1 MKSNDKVWR
10 VLSAVAL
17 LLIALALS
25 ACSMGGGA
33 EATVDDAGS
42 DIPVITVTLGDDG
55 LGVPAETPSGV
66 VAIDPSAAPDAFIA
80 RLNDG
85 VTTEQLTEALASA
98 QEDPT
103 AALALLSLLGG
114 ASNTTDGHLIVDLK
128 PGTHAVV
135 IRGEAGAQVATFT
148 AGEASGATAPTPDVV
163 VDLVDFNFAIP
174 TEISAGPKVWQINN
188 KGQQWHEM
196 AIVKLSEGATVDD
209 VLAMLASG
217 EETDG
222 PPPFEDAAF
231 WAPNSPG
238 ETGYVT
244 WDLPAGEY
252 TVLCF
257 LPDLTGDFSPHAAH
271 GMVAQL
277 TVTE

>member
-17 LLIALALS
+17 LLVALALS
-25 ACSMGGGA
+25 ACSMGGT
-33 EATVDDAGS
+33 EATVDDAGG

-55 LGVPAETPSGV
+55 LGVPADTPSGV
-66 VAIDPSAAPDAFIA
+66 VAIDQSAAPDAFIA

-128 PGTHAVV
+128 PGPYAVV
-135 IRGEAGAQVATFT
+135 NFGETGPQIATFT
-148 AGEASGATAPTPDVV
+148 AGEPSGATAPTPDVT

-174 TEISAGPKVWQINN
+174 AEISAGPKVWQINN

-222 PPPFEDAAF
+222 PPPFEDVAF
-231 WAPNSPG
+231 WLPNSPG

-257 LPDLTGDFSPHAAH
+257 LPDLTSDFSPHAAH